1 MARTRNRQM
10 KQAEAIVQ
18 ASPKKIWKAGIYTR
32 ISVDING
39 EKRESLETQKLIA
52 LSYAESHPDI
62 EVVKFYKDDGIS
74 GTKFD
79 RDDFVRMLG
88 DIKSKEINTVIV
100 KDLSRFGRDLEE
112 VSKYLEKIFPFMQVR
127 FISVNDNYD
136 SISPECDNQ
145 MLGIMISNLAN
156 DMYAKDASL
165 KSSGT
170 MKIRMESGEYCGGD
184 APYGYKRSADEKG
197 NPTTVPDA
205 LTAPYVVKI
214 FEKLL
219 AGQSYLGISR
229 EYNEM
234 LLTPPRL
241 YARTGKLFLN
251 CLQEAET
258 HWCAST
264 IKRIAENRHYLG
276 NTYTH
281 KTRTS
286 LLTSEKNTILDKSE
300 WNMHENT
307 HAALISE
314 EVFEKVQEIIQVKQ
328 KNAVPKKDLSQ
339 VVTHGKQDNKYIGII
354 FCGECGAK
362 MTRRYSRKEKN
373 GILYYHYYYICGNYA
388 TVSKDSYSCNRW
400 KEEVIDELVYHAIL
414 KQLKAICNIKI
425 QLERFNDDY
434 YDVYRRYLNKEHNKI
449 VQMNKKNE
457 SKRLEFYEQYVS
469 GEIDADEYQRMI
481 ERVSVVEKE
490 LLARQKEIEKSS
502 KMTEKLCKKNYLWLS
517 EFTKGINTEY
527 LTKES
532 VSAYINKIT
541 LYEDKRIEIEFKL
554 QDELLE
560 LAKKLEEGV
569 VRCQMISA

>member
-184 APYGYKRSADEKG
+184 APYGYKRSTDEKG

-354 FCGECGAK
+354 FCGECGTK

>member
-1 MARTRNRQM
+1 MARTKNRQM
-10 KQAEAIVQ
+10 KQAEAFVQ
-18 ASPKKIWKAGIYTR
+18 ASPQKIWKAGIYTR

-88 DIKSKEINTVIV
+88 DIKTKEINTVIV

-184 APYGYKRSADEKG
+184 APYGYKRSTDEKG

>member
-10 KQAEAIVQ
+10 KQTEAFVQ

-184 APYGYKRSADEKG
+184 APYGYKRSTDEKG
-197 NPTTVPDA
+197 NPTTVPDV

-229 EYNEM
+229 EFNEM

-251 CLQEAET
+251 SLQEVET

-307 HAALISE
+307 HEALISE

-339 VVTHGKQDNKYIGII
+339 IVTYGKQDNKYIGII

-434 YDVYRRYLNKEHNKI
+434 YDVYRRYLNKEHSKI

-469 GEIDADEYQRMI
+469 GKIDADEYQRMI

-560 LAKKLEEGV
+560 LAKKLKEGV

>member
-184 APYGYKRSADEKG
+184 APYGYKRSTDEKG

-388 TVSKDSYSCNRW
+388 TVSKVSYSCNRW

>member
-184 APYGYKRSADEKG
+184 APYGYKRSTDEKG

-314 EVFEKVQEIIQVKQ
+314 KVFEKVQEIIQVKQ

>member
-184 APYGYKRSADEKG
+184 APYGYKRSTDEKG

-425 QLERFNDDY
+425 QLERFNDGY

>member
-100 KDLSRFGRDLEE
+100 KDLSRFGRHLEE

-184 APYGYKRSADEKG
+184 APYGYKRSTDEKG

-414 KQLKAICNIKI
+414 KQLKAICNTKI

>member
-184 APYGYKRSADEKG
+184 APYGYKRSTDEKG
-197 NPTTVPDA
+197 NPATVPDA

-314 EVFEKVQEIIQVKQ
+314 EVFEKVQEIIQGKQ

>member
-184 APYGYKRSADEKG
+184 APYGYKRSTDEKG

-314 EVFEKVQEIIQVKQ
+314 EVFEKVQEIIQAKQ

-388 TVSKDSYSCNRW
+388 TVSKGSYSCNRW